1 MWTIFNQ
8 SSRTAN
14 VVKASSIGTV
24 CHFLSYGMGFVYR
37 TVFIAILSAAYLGIN
52 GLFWNLLAFLS
63 LAELGIGE
71 VIVYRFYRPIAEN
84 DVKKVGELMG
94 FFKQVYRLIA
104 LVITAVGLAIYPF
117 LNFFI
122 KDPASVPADVNLNL
136 VYLLYLAQS
145 IVSYTFVYRLT
156 IWTADQKRY
165 VSAFLTSIAETSKF
179 GAQILVLWLTRDFTL
194 TLVAGIVAPL
204 VLNIA
209 FSIWTTHVYRPV
221 FKVEGRLPFQEK
233 VQIFK
238 DAGALMCHKVGAAV
252 VANTDSIVLAKFVGL
267 VSVGVYS
274 NYCLLTK
281 ALDMLLR
288 QAIGG
293 FTASFGNAAV
303 RLSKEDYHT
312 AFRRMQFVNL
322 AVAGG
327 ATACFA
333 LLVDGFVRLWLG
345 EDMVFARLTT
355 IVLSVQFYIVAS
367 RLTVESNISATGLF
381 VKDRPRPLIEAV
393 LNLVISILL
402 VRKVGLVGVFIG
414 TILSAGLTVFW
425 RAPYILYRHAFEKSV
440 WIYWRQYG
448 LITAFSALFVLGG
461 FWAGQ
466 RLPQASGWAD
476 WTFSAMGCAAAYG
489 TLFLICFCW
498 MPECRFFLR
507 FVRDKLVRF
516 GKGKGKS

>member
-1 MWTIFNQ
+1 MKPVFNQ
-8 SSRTAN
+8 DSRTAN

-104 LVITAVGLAIYPF
+104 GVILTVGLSIYPF

-122 KDPASVPADVNLNL
+122 KDPSSVPADVNLNV

-145 IVSYTFVYRLT
+145 IVSYTFVYRLS

-165 VSAFLTSIAETSKF
+165 VSAFLTSIAETAKF

-204 VLNIA
+204 ALNIL
-209 FSIWTTHVYRPV
+209 FSFWTTRVYRPV
-221 FKVEGRLPFQEK
+221 FEVEGRLPAAEK
-233 VQIFK
+233 VRIFK

-345 EDMVFARLTT
+345 DDMVFARLTT
-355 IVLSVQFYIVAS
+355 VVLSVQFYIVAS

-402 VRKVGLVGVFIG
+402 VRKVGLVGVFVG
-414 TILSAGLTVFW
+414 TILSAGLTVVW
-425 RAPYILYRHAFEKSV
+425 RAPYILYRHAFGLSV
-440 WIYWRQYG
+440 WRYWRQFAA
-448 LITAFSALFVLGG
+448 LTAFPVAFAVAGFALVHDLSLRVG
-461 FWAGQ
+461 WAG
-466 RLPQASGWAD
+466 
-476 WTFSAMGCAAAYG
+476 WTLLALGLVAAYG
-489 TLFLICFCW
+489 ALFLLCFCW
-498 MPECRFFLR
+498 MDECRFF
-507 FVRDKLVRF
+507 VRLV
-516 GKGKGKS
+516 KGKLTRKKA

>member
-1 MWTIFNQ
+1 MVVFNQ
-8 SSRTAN
+8 CSRTAN
-14 VVKASSIGTV
+14 VVKASSIGTI

-104 LVITAVGLAIYPF
+104 GVVLAVGLLLYPF

-122 KDPASVPADVNLNL
+122 KDPSSVPADVNLDL

-145 IVSYTFVYRLT
+145 IVSYTFVYRLS

-165 VSAFLTSIAETSKF
+165 VSAFMTSVAETAKF
-179 GAQILVLWLTRDFTL
+179 VVQILVLWLTRDFTL
-194 TLVAGIVAPL
+194 TLVSGVVTPL
-204 VLNIA
+204 VLNIV
-209 FSIWTTHVYRPV
+209 FSVWTTRVYRPV
-221 FKVEGRLPFQEK
+221 FEVESRLPVQEK
-233 VQIFK
+233 VRIFK
-238 DAGALMCHKVGAAV
+238 DAGALMCHKIGAAV

-267 VSVGVYS
+267 VSVGIYS

-288 QAIGG
+288 QAVGG

-303 RLSKEDYHT
+303 RLSKDDYHT

-322 AVAGG
+322 GVVGG
-327 ATACFA
+327 ATACFV
-333 LLVDGFVRLWLG
+333 LLVDGFIHLWLG
-345 EDMVFARLTT
+345 KDMVFARLTT
-355 IVLSVQFYIVAS
+355 IILSVQFYIIAS

-402 VRKVGLVGVFIG
+402 VRKLGIVGVFIG
-414 TILSAGLTVFW
+414 TILSAGLTVVW
-425 RAPYILYRHAFEKSV
+425 RAPYILYRYAFEKSV
-440 WIYWRQYG
+440 WSYWWQYS
-448 LITAFSALFVLGG
+448 LLTTFSISFVCAG
-461 FWAGQ
+461 FWIQQKLAPCQNWAG
-466 RLPQASGWAD
+466 
-476 WTFSAMGCAAAYG
+476 WTVSAFCFAVAYG
-489 TLFLICFCW
+489 VLFLVFFCW
-498 MPECRFFLR
+498 MDECRFILR
-507 FVRDKLVRF
+507 LVGNKLLRR
-516 GKGKGKS
+516 KRA